1 MSWRCQTHMNTR
13 CFPPSIMRSDANVPS
28 CPWAHRNWLIKSLL
42 MCAQSWLNDNLVLYE
57 KRIKDLYIFLRNHTF
72 DEFYFP
78 FPPLPYYHIK
88 VNGLQG
94 WNCPPV
100 LPKCGN
106 TKAFMLTRMTVLRF
120 NLVSGLSVKQYKTH
134 LLLTTC
140 LGQNVGRRS
149 FLSTGSARIIIFK
162 MNS

>member
-1 MSWRCQTHMNTR
+1 MSFISHFRLYRIITSKLTFYKDEIAVTH
-13 CFPPSIMRSDANVPS
+13 CD
-28 CPWAHRNWLIKSLL
+28 
-42 MCAQSWLNDNLVLYE
+42 D
-57 KRIKDLYIFLRNHTF
+57 
-72 DEFYFP
+72 
-78 FPPLPYYHIK
+78 
-88 VNGLQG
+88 
-94 WNCPPV
+94 PPV

-106 TKAFMLTRMTVLRF
+106 TKAFMLTRMTVLTF
-120 NLVSGLSVKQYKTH
+120 TLVSGLSVKQYKTH